1 MNMILIFLAIMPFL
15 AFLSTLLFQNTQEK
29 LIANIAS
36 SVSMTLML
44 IHICLFIAHIMNGS
58 IPISQTLVLLYK
70 SKSYTFSIDLF
81 YDSLAGVFAI
91 IGNMLFW
98 VVSRFSKTYMHREYG
113 YKRFYNH
120 FLLFFTGINVL
131 LLSGNFETF
140 FLGWEIVGIS
150 SFLLITFYRERYL
163 PIKNGLK
170 VISFYRLGDVA
181 LITAI
186 WLFHHVNPYHLGF
199 DQLQNNTYMKDVFAQ
214 HGTVVLLGSL
224 LFVIAAG
231 VKSGQFPFFT
241 WLPRAMEGP
250 TVSSAIFYGSMSI
263 HLGVFLLLRTYPLW
277 QFSMEARIFMGF
289 IGLLTALMT
298 SLISMVQSTGK
309 SQIVYAS
316 CAQLGLMF
324 IEIALGFHEL
334 AVFHFASNA
343 LFRTYQLLA
352 SPSIMSYWVKKQF
365 YEYEPNG
372 TPRLR
377 FLPIRLR
384 NTLYTMA
391 ISEFFLDRLWYVYQ
405 WKFFKRIGKSLHFM
419 RSGIAETIIVIG
431 LIISIGAYVFNPT
444 EIMRS
449 LGAISWI
456 YGVVALILVLIAWTE
471 RISVIRAWVYIMC
484 AQVFFML
491 SISQEHAFNADQIA
505 LYLSG
510 TIISFCMG
518 YWSLYKVKSKE
529 NSISLHEFHGHIYEH
544 PKYALTFLI
553 SALMMIGFPI
563 SPTFIGLDLLFSDI
577 EFTHTFLLF
586 ISALTFL
593 LVELAVLRIYA
604 RIFLGRHVKTYHEVA
619 FRST

>member
-1 MNMILIFLAIMPFL
+1 MNMILILLVILPFL
-15 AFLSTLLFQNTQEK
+15 AFCTTLLFKNTQEK
-29 LIANIAS
+29 WIALIAS
-36 SVSMTLML
+36 SVSLTLLML
-44 IHICLFIAHIMNGS
+44 NVYMLFAYVSNGS
-58 IPISQTLVLLYK
+58 QPISQSLITLYK
-70 SKSYTFSIDLF
+70 TKEYIFSLELF
-81 YDSLAGVFAI
+81 YDWLGGSFAI

-120 FLLFFTGINVL
+120 FLLFFSGINVL
-131 LLSGNFETF
+131 LMSGNFETL
-140 FLGWEIVGIS
+140 FLGWELVGIS
-150 SFLLITFYRERYL
+150 SFLLISFYRERYL

-170 VISFYRLGDVA
+170 VISFYRIGDVA

-186 WLFHHVNPYHLGF
+186 WLFHHVNPHHLAF
-199 DQLQNNTYMKDVFAQ
+199 DQLQNNLLTADIFQHHGMVVF
-214 HGTVVLLGSL
+214 LGSL

-231 VKSGQFPFFT
+231 VKSAQFPFFT

-263 HLGVFLLLRTYPLW
+263 HLGVFLLLRTFPLW
-277 QFSMEARIFMGF
+277 QYSHEARIIMG
-289 IGLLTALMT
+289 IMGGLTAIMASMIT
-298 SLISMVQSTGK
+298 MVQSTGK
-309 SQIVYAS
+309 SQIAYAS

-324 IEIALGFHEL
+324 VEISLGFHEL
-334 AVFHFASNA
+334 AIVHFACNA
-343 LFRTYQLLA
+343 LFRTYQLLS
-352 SPSIMSYWVKKQF
+352 SPSMMSYWVKKQF
-365 YEYEPNG
+365 YEYIPNTSRAYG
-372 TPRLR
+372 
-377 FLPIRLR
+377 FLSVKWR
-384 NTLYTMA
+384 NTLFTLA
-391 ISEFFLDRLWYVYQ
+391 VSEFFMDRLWYVYQ

-419 RSGIAETIIVIG
+419 RNGIAETIIVIG
-431 LIISIGAYVFNPT
+431 LIIAIAIYVLNPI
-444 EIMRS
+444 ELIRS

-456 YGVVALILVLIAWTE
+456 YGVVALMLILIAWTE
-471 RISVIRAWVYIMC
+471 RISVLRAWIYVMC

-491 SISQEHAFNADQIA
+491 SISQEHAFNGDQIA

-510 TIISFCMG
+510 TITSFCLG
-518 YWSLYKVKSKE
+518 YWSLYKVKSQE

-544 PKYALTFLI
+544 PRYALTFLI
-553 SALMMIGFPI
+553 SSLMMIGFPI

-593 LVELAVLRIYA
+593 LVELTVLRIYA